1 MSSRRKGFT
10 IIELLVVITV
20 IAILVGIALPRFKG
34 MQDEGNIA
42 KAKAELR
49 TLQSAVE
56 SYYIH
61 NSNAYPATGAAALQT
76 ALAAAV
82 PSIIN
87 YVPTDPF
94 SSTGADYGY
103 VLGGTNSKFY
113 VIYSA
118 GPAGNGSAVITSDAV
133 VETNGS
139 SCIYASNAG
148 QDTQP

>member
-1 MSSRRKGFT
+1 MKKGFT
-10 IIELLVVITV
+10 IIELLVVIAV

-34 MQDEGNIA
+34 MQDEGNIS

-49 TLQSAVE
+49 TLQSAIE

-76 ALAAAV
+76 ALAAAT
-82 PSIIN
+82 PSIIT

-103 VLGGTNSKFY
+103 VLGGTNNKFY
-113 VIYSA
+113 VVYSA
-118 GPAGNGSAVITSDAV
+118 GPGGNGSATITSDAV

-139 SCIYASNAG
+139 SCIYISNAS
-148 QDTQP
+148 QDSQP

>member
-1 MSSRRKGFT
+1 MRKGFT
-10 IIELLVVITV
+10 LIELLVVIAV
-20 IAILVGIALPRFKG
+20 IAILVGIAIPRFKG

-49 TLQSAVE
+49 TLQAAVE

-61 NSNAYPATGAAALQT
+61 NNNAYPATGSAALQT

-94 SSTGADYGY
+94 SSSGVDYGY
-103 VLGGTNSKFY
+103 VLGGTNNKFY

-118 GPAGNGSAVITSDAV
+118 GPGGNGSAVITSDAV

-139 SCIYASNAG
+139 SCIYTSNAG